1 MDAKWGGAIVA
12 TLAGFG
18 VWLCTRPKNVVKE
31 AKASSRPPMDD
42 FVERKILEM
51 SELLAYLQQ
60 SDGKKYDKDKVEQ
73 AKKGMDKVVVSADK
87 FRQKQGINLPPLK
100 YGTWD
105 EYKTRH
111 QGGRETSG
119 GPFNY
124 LFETSGQLKSSTG
137 YAMGIMKDQFPENH
151 QFTDEEAYAIIRK
164 IYDDPEVINA
174 DTKEGGLGGMT
185 LNELAVELWNEQS
198 TYKGRN
204 NLRNQEA
211 GLGYNLEAARKWI
224 DAFFV
229 QKTYEGFKKERQ
241 ARKAPNSA
249 FRTEDGEFHRY
260 VGNFDKHN
268 KHWKNV
274 GLDNLSEEEELNIPF
289 NLGEAEYASKKLDNT
304 WKTDLIV
311 RLRKGT
317 TFSKARQQGSADA
330 EGSIIMGGIQVK
342 PLSFFKRKGGVDE
355 QNWRHRRVSGIYTD
369 TQKNEHPTTGSP
381 LPKTWR
387 QPVKIKRNPY
397 KPKYDQQT
405 HKMIRPE
412 GIAHNHFYV
421 QNLIYGTDG
430 EWLNYESVLK
440 RLEWNIPD
448 PISTEIDYRNKLI
461 KIQGTSIGD
470 NTEERDANKMRLLKD
485 FVLECNE
492 WTDMVVD
499 KLQNPTEE
507 INRYYHRGITDDW
520 REQATYRT
528 PRYKGIR

>member
-1 MDAKWGGAIVA
+1 MDSKVGAVIAVVA
-12 TLAGFG
+12 GILGIS
-18 VWLCTRPKNVVKE
+18 WLRKDKPQLVKE
-31 AKASSRPPMDD
+31 AEAKSRPPMDD
-42 FVERKILEM
+42 VVERKILEM
-51 SELLAYLQQ
+51 SELLSYLEQ
-60 SDGKKYDKDKVEQ
+60 SGGGRYDKKGVQNAKNYIVNVVGMAQ
-73 AKKGMDKVVVSADK
+73 AH
-87 FRQKQGINLPPLK
+87 RQNIDPSLPTLK

-137 YAMGIMKDQFPENH
+137 YAMGIMKDQFPEDK
-151 QFTDEEAYAIIRK
+151 QFTNEEAYEIIRE
-164 IYDDPEVINA
+164 IYKNPEVINA

-185 LNELAVELWNEQS
+185 LDHLAGELWLEQG

-204 NLRNQEA
+204 NLRNKGA
-211 GLGYNLEAARKWI
+211 GVGYNLDAARKWI

-229 QKTYEGFKKERQ
+229 QKTYEGFKMERK
-241 ARKAPNSA
+241 ARKELNST
-249 FRTEDGEFHRY
+249 FRTNDGEFHRY

-268 KHWKNV
+268 KHWRDV

-317 TFSKARQQGSADA
+317 TFREARQQGSADA

-342 PLSFFKRKGGVDE
+342 PLSFFKRKGGVDN

-369 TQKNEHPTTGSP
+369 TRKKEHPTSGSP
-381 LPKTWR
+381 LPNTWR
-387 QPVKIKRNPY
+387 KPVQIKRNPY
-397 KPKYDQQT
+397 KPKY
-405 HKMIRPE
+405 KNYKLVRPE
-412 GIAHNHFYV
+412 GPAFNHFYV

-430 EWLNYESVLK
+430 EWLNMDSVLK

-448 PISTEIDYRNKLI
+448 PISTEEDFQNELI
-461 KIQGTSIGD
+461 KIQGTRIGAD
-470 NTEERDANKMRLLKD
+470 DEERDANKMRLLKD
-485 FVLECNE
+485 FIGKCNR
-492 WTDMVVD
+492 WTDMIVD
-499 KLQNPTEE
+499 KLQNPTGE
-507 INRYYHRGITDDW
+507 IDRYYHRTLTEDW
-520 REQATYRT
+520 KESPNHRT
-528 PRYKGIR
+528 PRYKGY